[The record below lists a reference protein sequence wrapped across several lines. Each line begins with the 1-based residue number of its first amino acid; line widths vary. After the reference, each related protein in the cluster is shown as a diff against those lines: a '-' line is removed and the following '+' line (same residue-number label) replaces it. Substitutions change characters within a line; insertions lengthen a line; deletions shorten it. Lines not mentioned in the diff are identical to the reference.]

1 MKREIEW
8 ALARNIKR
16 ISHLEI
22 EGGGQVVVQDG
33 YAYVGHMKAPMGT
46 SIIDVKDP
54 TAPRVVAHVP
64 PPD

>member
-46 SIIDVKDP
+46 
-54 TAPRVVAHVP
+54 
-64 PPD
+64 